1 MLVFLFPD
9 SMFTTPGAQVMRGTA
24 WQLSPKQE
32 PTLESTALDFEVSF
46 WFGSLA
52 VPALVLYAMESV
64 RDSLFSSLGSTILEL
79 ACLSF
84 WLLSAMVKSHPTA
97 WGILCSFQI
106 FPVAEW
112 GQAAHEFNPGCV
124 LFWERTSPMK
134 ASAGGDQSARG
145 PTLVCKKGKR
155 KLETWSLQHEKI

>member
-1 MLVFLFPD
+1 MTDTLGWWSSLPTWLPRLIYLVLVFLFPD

-84 WLLSAMVKSHPTA
+84 WLLSAMVKSFTPHCL
-97 WGILCSFQI
+97 GHSL
-106 FPVAEW
+106 
-112 GQAAHEFNPGCV
+112 
-124 LFWERTSPMK
+124 LFSDLSCCRVGTGST
-134 ASAGGDQSARG
+134 R
-145 PTLVCKKGKR
+145 V
-155 KLETWSLQHEKI
+155 